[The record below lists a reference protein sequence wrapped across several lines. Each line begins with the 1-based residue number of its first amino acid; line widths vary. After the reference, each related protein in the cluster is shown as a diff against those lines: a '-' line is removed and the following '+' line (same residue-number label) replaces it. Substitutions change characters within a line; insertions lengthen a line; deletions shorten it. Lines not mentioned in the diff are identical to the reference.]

1 MLEEKV
7 KISFV
12 GMEPTDSLKEYLLE
26 KLEGKDKFL
35 EEATG
40 IDVFLKGSIHNK
52 GVKDDFRLDIN
63 VVLPNSRIRV
73 EQGGPDMY
81 ANIDFGLDTLMRRL
95 KRYRDKRAYWEGN
108 EPWKV
113 MEAEAALEELT
124 EEVENQ
130 LDDYDY
136 SKYVPNIATRK
147 TIKNLEVLEEGEA
160 IEMMELLGYNQF
172 LFKNKKTNKITMI
185 YKREQ
190 GDYGLVEPA

>member
-1 MLEEKV
+1 M
-7 KISFV
+7 
-12 GMEPTDSLKEYLLE
+12 G
-26 KLEGKDKFL
+26 
-35 EEATG
+35 
-40 IDVFLKGSIHNK
+40 
-52 GVKDDFRLDIN
+52 
-63 VVLPNSRIRV
+63 
-73 EQGGPDMY
+73 
-81 ANIDFGLDTLMRRL
+81 
-95 KRYRDKRAYWEGN
+95 GN

-113 MEAEAALEELT
+113 MEAGGSLEELT

-185 YKREQ
+185 YKRT
-190 GDYGLVEPA
+190 G

>member
-1 MLEEKV
+1 MLEQKV
-7 KISFV
+7 KISYV
-12 GMEPTDSLKEYLLE
+12 GMQSSQSLKEYLLE
-26 KLEGKDKFL
+26 KLEGKKNLL

-40 IDVFLKGSIHNK
+40 IDIFFKQNIHNK

-73 EQGGPDMY
+73 EQDGSDMY
-81 ANIDFGLDTLMRRL
+81 ANIDLAIDTLVRRL
-95 KRYRDKRAYWEGN
+95 KRYRDKKSHWEGK
-108 EPWKV
+108 EAWKV
-113 MEAEAALEELT
+113 MEAVAVLDELT
-124 EEVENQ
+124 EQVEDS

-147 TIKNLEVLEEGEA
+147 TIKILEVLEEGEA
-160 IEMMELLGYNQF
+160 IEMMELLGYRQF
-172 LFKNKKTNKITMI
+172 LFRNRKTDNITMI